1 MFFFFFTV
9 SLYLI
14 YTYLLYLP
22 VNAIR
27 IAWVSHVQLWFA
39 DLRNLRTYVKSYIL
53 YLETL
58 ILYKNYRDD
67 MQKHRNINYLLTDIL
82 SLADILSL

>member
-27 IAWVSHVQLWFA
+27 IAWVSHVQLWFS